1 MNFKKVKYL
10 SKLTLKPVELGK
22 SICQFLQIKNI
33 QTNTVFTNKMDVK
46 MVRAFFKVWHEH
58 EIMLEKPLTAS
69 REKQHVNIDEI
80 PPTEG

>member
-33 QTNTVFTNKMDVK
+33 QANTVFTNKMDVK
-46 MVRAFFKVWHEH
+46 KVKAFFKVWHEH
-58 EIMLEKPLTAS
+58 EIMW
-69 REKQHVNIDEI
+69 
-80 PPTEG
+80 